1 MKRIAENTT
10 IAIVA
15 ISPELLLIYALLHE
29 VVINRIRKGDD
40 GMIFVIGIA
49 IGILIAV
56 ITWAVVDHIECA
68 RRRKTKRARRSANR
82 KAHSKEI
89 N

>member
-1 MKRIAENTT
+1 MKEN
-10 IAIVA
+10 IMCGVVA
-15 ISPELLLIYALLHE
+15 ISPEILLLYALLHE
-29 VVINRIRKGDD
+29 AIMNRIKKGDV

-56 ITWAVVDHIECA
+56 AVWAVVDHIECA

>member
-1 MKRIAENTT
+1 MKEN
-10 IAIVA
+10 IMCGVVA
-15 ISPELLLIYALLHE
+15 IAPELLLLCALLHE

-68 RRRKTKRARRSANR
+68 RRRKTKRARRSTNR

>member
-1 MKRIAENTT
+1 MKEN
-10 IAIVA
+10 IMCGVVA
-15 ISPELLLIYALLHE
+15 ISPELLLIYALLRKA
-29 VVINRIRKGDD
+29 VINRIKKEGDI
-40 GMIFVIGIA
+40 MYFCIGIA

-68 RRRKTKRARRSANR
+68 RRRRTKRARRSANR

>member
-1 MKRIAENTT
+1 MKEN
-10 IAIVA
+10 IMCGVVA
-15 ISPELLLIYALLHE
+15 ISPEILLLYALLHE
-29 VVINRIRKGDD
+29 AIMNRIKKGDD

-56 ITWAVVDHIECA
+56 AVWAVVDHIECA
-68 RRRKTKRARRSANR
+68 RRRKTKRARRR
-82 KAHSKEI
+82 KTKGALKKTI